1 MTITRGLPEVNQ
13 NGRLPI
19 VIFWGV
25 VPRRLHGQSAG
36 GHGFE
41 DASLQR
47 RKTWSK
53 KAAPWTGGDWESWG
67 DGHGNVRYLGDIIN

>member
-36 GHGFE
+36 GQGFE

-47 RKTWSK
+47 RKTWTKSLR
-53 KAAPWTGGDWESWG
+53 
-67 DGHGNVRYLGDIIN
+67 HGRGSIGKVRGMVMETSDILGI